1 MNRLN
6 FWLIWL
12 FGAGPMLLAVFLY
25 FSGYSPAS
33 SSQRGELLPP
43 GSTLSDWGL
52 IDPSGKKRDANGQW
66 QLLLTSKA
74 PCIERCAYWQKQL
87 PQINQA
93 LGKDRD
99 RVIWALVANNPQD
112 DQPGS
117 DQLSHL
123 ENSIWLADPNGNL
136 VLQYSLDQ
144 TPKDLLKDLK
154 RLLKVSRIG

>member
-6 FWLIWL
+6 FWLIWF
-12 FGAGPMLLAVFLY
+12 FGAGPMLLATVLY
-25 FSGYSPAS
+25 FSGYSPAN
-33 SSQRGELLPP
+33 SSQRGALLPS
-43 GSTLSDWGL
+43 GITLNDWKL
-52 IDPSGKKRDANGQW
+52 IDSTGEKRSANGQW
-66 QLLLTSKA
+66 QLLLSSNT
-74 PCIERCAYWQKQL
+74 PCTDRCVYWQQQL

-99 RVIWALVANNPQD
+99 RVIWSLVASNPKD
-112 DQPGS
+112 YPPSS
-117 DQLSHL
+117 DQLSQHK
-123 ENSIWLADPNGNL
+123 NVIWLADPNGNL